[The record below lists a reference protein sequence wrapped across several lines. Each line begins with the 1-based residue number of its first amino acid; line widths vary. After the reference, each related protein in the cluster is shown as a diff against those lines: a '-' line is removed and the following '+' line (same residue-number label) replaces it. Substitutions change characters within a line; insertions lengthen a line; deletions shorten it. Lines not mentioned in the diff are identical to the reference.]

1 MAAPYCTLTG
11 TIPGGE
17 NGRALVRIVPDVKGA
32 TATVDGAAVSMRE
45 HMVRTDQAGAVNI
58 DVLAPGAGVTPSGA
72 WTHTIYIDSP
82 KFDIV
87 KHAALTQGGT
97 IDIVSAEPTTE
108 ISPLP
113 FGGGG
118 GGGAGSPGPIGP
130 RGPKGDPG
138 PAGPPGPKG
147 DAGERG
153 PAGPEGPRGL
163 QGPPGPAG
171 GGAGGTPVPGPE
183 GPRGPV
189 GPPGPKGDPGIQGP
203 PGPKGDNG
211 LPGPTGPAG
220 ANGQPGPKGENGAV
234 GPAGPPGPQGP
245 PGPAGER
252 GPAGQDAVTP
262 QLDQYLTK
270 DEAAKTYG
278 EKADVEDALRQTNPF
293 KNGAR
298 YYSPVT
304 YYWPDYYQDGKP
316 GQFSKWAQT
325 LKFRDNL
332 GYVILNR
339 NSGDWE
345 AQEVD
350 FQKQGELALGA
361 GAKKV
366 LFYIKT
372 QYGAAINP
380 DAEENRGIPNAAK
393 FTKEYILE
401 QLKRA
406 KQWYGDLVQGVFL
419 DEVINGWDARKDR
432 IPWYKDLIDTIRREN
447 GLDFVIAINTG
458 SNISQEVCNLDFD
471 VCMMFEGT
479 ATKFLQ
485 EDPTSP
491 ILPDHMKAYP
501 STRWWAVVHSVT
513 SENYQKVFD
522 KADNLAI
529 SHLYVTDGFLIE
541 DPQNGGQWHPVGN
554 PYENPPGAEIRE
566 LIIPWLKGYLKLKLK
581 VDNLKI
587 PEVPKMIVLGPD
599 DPVPAGTP
607 SGTVIVRRAK

>member
-45 HMVRTDQAGAVNI
+45 HMVRTDQAGAVSI
-58 DVLAPGAGVTPSGA
+58 EVLAPGAGVTPSGA

-87 KHAALTQGGT
+87 KHVALTQGGT
-97 IDIVSAEPTTE
+97 IDIMSADPTSE

-118 GGGAGSPGPIGP
+118 GGGAGAPGPRGP
-130 RGPKGDPG
+130 QGPTGPKGDPG

-171 GGAGGTPVPGPE
+171 GGAGGTPVPGP
-183 GPRGPV
+183 
-189 GPPGPKGDPGIQGP
+189 PGPKGEQGIQGP

-211 LPGPTGPAG
+211 LPGPAG
-220 ANGQPGPKGENGAV
+220 ANGQPGPKGDNGAA

-262 QLDQYLTK
+262 QLDKYLTK

-361 GAKKV
+361 GAKKL

-380 DAEENRGIPNAAK
+380 DAEDNRGVPNAAK

-406 KQWYGDLVQGVFL
+406 KNWYGDLVQGVFL

-432 IPWYKDLIDTIRREN
+432 LPWYKDLIDTIRREN
-447 GLDFVIAINTG
+447 GIDFVIAINTG

-479 ATKFLQ
+479 AAKFL
-485 EDPTSP
+485 EENPTSP
-491 ILPDHMKAYP
+491 VLPDHMKAYP

>member
-17 NGRALVRIVPDVKGA
+17 NGRATVRIIPDVKGA

-45 HMVRTDQAGAVNI
+45 IVVRTDQAGAVNVE
-58 DVLAPGAGVTPSGA
+58 VLAPGAGVSPSGS
-72 WTHTIYIDSP
+72 WTHTVYVDSP
-82 KFDIV
+82 ECDLV
-87 KHAALTQGGT
+87 KHVVLSQGGT
-97 IDIVSAEPTTE
+97 IDIMTADPTSE
-108 ISPLP
+108 VSPLP

-118 GGGAGSPGPIGP
+118 GGGAGSPGPRGP
-130 RGPKGDPG
+130 QGPIGPKGDP
-138 PAGPPGPKG
+138 GPPGPKG

-203 PGPKGDNG
+203 PGPKGDDG

-220 ANGQPGPKGENGAV
+220 ANGQTGPKGDV

-245 PGPAGER
+245 PGPAGPAGER

-270 DEAAKTYG
+270 AEAAQTYG

-361 GAKKV
+361 GAKRV

-380 DAEENRGIPNAAK
+380 DAEDNRGIPNAAK

-406 KQWYGDLVQGVFL
+406 KHWYGDLVQGVFL

-432 IPWYKDLIDTIRREN
+432 LPWYKDLIDTIRREN
-447 GLDFVIAINTG
+447 GIDFVIAINTG
-458 SNISQEVCNLDFD
+458 SNISQEVCDLDFD

-479 ATKFLQ
+479 ATKFL
-485 EDPTSP
+485 EENPTSP

-587 PEVPKMIVLGPD
+587 PEVPNMIVLGPD

>member
-17 NGRALVRIVPDVKGA
+17 NGRATVRIIPDVKGA
-32 TATVDGAAVSMRE
+32 TATVNGAAVSMRE
-45 HMVRTDQAGAVNI
+45 IVVRTDQAGAVNVE
-58 DVLAPGAGVTPSGA
+58 VLAPGAGVSPSGS
-72 WTHTIYIDSP
+72 WTHTVYVDSP
-82 KFDIV
+82 ECDLVKPVVLSQGDTVDIMTV
-87 KHAALTQGGT
+87 
-97 IDIVSAEPTTE
+97 DPTTE

-130 RGPKGDPG
+130 RGPV
-138 PAGPPGPKG
+138 GPPGPKG

-153 PAGPEGPRGL
+153 PAGPTGP

-171 GGAGGTPVPGPE
+171 GGAGGTPVPGPK
-183 GPRGPV
+183 GDV
-189 GPPGPKGDPGIQGP
+189 GPQGP
-203 PGPKGDNG
+203 PGPKGDV
-211 LPGPTGPAG
+211 GPQGTT
-220 ANGQPGPKGENGAV
+220 GPKGDNGQT

-245 PGPAGER
+245 PGPAGPAGER

-270 DEAAKTYG
+270 TEAAQTYG

-345 AQEVD
+345 AQDVD

-372 QYGAAINP
+372 QYGAAIHP
-380 DAEENRGIPNAAK
+380 DDEANRGIPNAAK

-406 KQWYGDLVQGVFL
+406 KHWYGDLVQGVFL

-432 IPWYKDLIDTIRREN
+432 LPWYKDLIDTIRREN
-447 GLDFVIAINTG
+447 GIDFVIAINTG
-458 SNISQEVCNLDFD
+458 SNISQEVCDLDFD

-479 ATKFLQ
+479 AAKFL
-485 EDPTSP
+485 EENPTSP

-529 SHLYVTDGFLIE
+529 SHLYVTDGFLVE

>member
-45 HMVRTDQAGAVNI
+45 HMVRTDQAGAVSI
-58 DVLAPGAGVTPSGA
+58 EVLAPGAGVTPSGA

-87 KHAALTQGGT
+87 KHVVLTQGGT
-97 IDIVSAEPTTE
+97 IDIMSADPTSE
-108 ISPLP
+108 VSPLP

-118 GGGAGSPGPIGP
+118 GGGAGAPGPRGP
-130 RGPKGDPG
+130 QGPTGPKGDPG

-147 DAGERG
+147 E
-153 PAGPEGPRGL
+153 
-163 QGPPGPAG
+163 QGPP
-171 GGAGGTPVPGPE
+171 
-183 GPRGPV
+183 
-189 GPPGPKGDPGIQGP
+189 
-203 PGPKGDNG
+203 
-211 LPGPTGPAG
+211 GPAG
-220 ANGQPGPKGENGAV
+220 ANGQPGPNGENGAV

-262 QLDQYLTK
+262 QLDEYLTK
-270 DEAAKTYG
+270 TEAANTYG

-380 DAEENRGIPNAAK
+380 DSEENRGIPNAAK
-393 FTKEYILE
+393 FTKDYILE

-406 KQWYGDLVQGVFL
+406 KHWYGDLVQGVFL
-419 DEVINGWDARKDR
+419 DEVINGWDSRKDR

-447 GLDFVIAINTG
+447 GVDFVIAINTG
-458 SNISQEVCNLDFD
+458 SNISQAICDLDFD

-479 ATKFLQ
+479 AAKFL
-485 EDPTSP
+485 EENPTSP

-529 SHLYVTDGFLIE
+529 SHLYVTDGFLVE

-587 PEVPKMIVLGPD
+587 PEIPKMIVLGPD

>member
-58 DVLAPGAGVTPSGA
+58 EVLAPGAGVTPSGA

-87 KHAALTQGGT
+87 KHVALTQGGT
-97 IDIVSAEPTTE
+97 IDIMSADPTSE

-147 DAGERG
+147 E
-153 PAGPEGPRGL
+153 
-163 QGPPGPAG
+163 QG
-171 GGAGGTPVPGPE
+171 V
-183 GPRGPV
+183 
-189 GPPGPKGDPGIQGP
+189 QGP

-211 LPGPTGPAG
+211 LPGPAG
-220 ANGQPGPKGENGAV
+220 ANGQPGPKGDNGAV

-262 QLDQYLTK
+262 QLDKYLTK

-432 IPWYKDLIDTIRREN
+432 LPWYKDLIDTIRREN

-529 SHLYVTDGFLIE
+529 SHLYVTDGFLVE
-541 DPQNGGQWHPVGN
+541 DPQNGGQWHPIGN

-587 PEVPKMIVLGPD
+587 PDVPKMIVLGPD

>member
-32 TATVDGAAVSMRE
+32 TATVEGAAVSMRE
-45 HMVRTDQAGAVNI
+45 HMVRTDQVGAVNI
-58 DVLAPGAGVTPSGA
+58 EVLAPGAGVTPSGA
-72 WTHTIYIDSP
+72 WTHTIYIESP

-87 KHAALTQGGT
+87 KHVALTQGGM
-97 IDIVSAEPTTE
+97 IDIMSADPTSE

-118 GGGAGSPGPIGP
+118 GGAGTPGPRGP
-130 RGPKGDPG
+130 QGPTGPKGDP
-138 PAGPPGPKG
+138 GPPGPKG

-183 GPRGPV
+183 GPRGPA
-189 GPPGPKGDPGIQGP
+189 GP
-203 PGPKGDNG
+203 
-211 LPGPTGPAG
+211 
-220 ANGQPGPKGENGAV
+220 PGPKGENGAA

-262 QLDQYLTK
+262 QLDRYLTK

-278 EKADVEDALRQTNPF
+278 EKADVEDALRQINPF

-372 QYGAAINP
+372 QYGAAIHP
-380 DAEENRGIPNAAK
+380 DDEANRGIPNAAK

-406 KQWYGDLVQGVFL
+406 KHWYGDLVQGVFL

-432 IPWYKDLIDTIRREN
+432 LPWYKDLIDTIRREN

-458 SNISQEVCNLDFD
+458 SNISQEVCDLDFD

-479 ATKFLQ
+479 AAKFL
-485 EDPTSP
+485 EENPTSP

-529 SHLYVTDGFLIE
+529 SHLYVTDGFLVE

-587 PEVPKMIVLGPD
+587 PEVPNMIVLGPD

>member
-17 NGRALVRIVPDVKGA
+17 NGRATVRIIPDVKGA

-45 HMVRTDQAGAVNI
+45 IVVRTDQAGAVNVE
-58 DVLAPGAGVTPSGA
+58 VLAPGAGVSPSGS
-72 WTHTIYIDSP
+72 WTHTVYVDSP
-82 KFDIV
+82 ECDLV
-87 KHAALTQGGT
+87 KHVVLSQGDT
-97 IDIVSAEPTTE
+97 IDIMTVDPTSE

-118 GGGAGSPGPIGP
+118 GGGAGSPGPRGP
-130 RGPKGDPG
+130 QGPAGPKGDP
-138 PAGPPGPKG
+138 GPPGPKG

-153 PAGPEGPRGL
+153 PAGP
-163 QGPPGPAG
+163 
-171 GGAGGTPVPGPE
+171 
-183 GPRGPV
+183 
-189 GPPGPKGDPGIQGP
+189 PGPKGEQGIQGP
-203 PGPKGDNG
+203 PGPKGND
-211 LPGPTGPAG
+211 
-220 ANGQPGPKGENGAV
+220 
-234 GPAGPPGPQGP
+234 GPPGPA
-245 PGPAGER
+245 GPAGER

-262 QLDQYLTK
+262 QLDNYLTK
-270 DEAAKTYG
+270 AEAAQTYS
-278 EKADVEDALRQTNPF
+278 EKADVEDALRQVSPF

-298 YYSPVT
+298 YYSPIT

-345 AQEVD
+345 ADEPD
-350 FQKQGELALGA
+350 FKKQGELALGA
-361 GAKKV
+361 GAKRL

-372 QYGAAINP
+372 QYGAAIHP
-380 DAEENRGIPNAAK
+380 DDEANRGIPNAAK

-432 IPWYKDLIDTIRREN
+432 LPWYKDLIDTIRREN

-458 SNISQEVCNLDFD
+458 SNISQEVCDLDFD

-479 ATKFLQ
+479 AAKFL
-485 EDPTSP
+485 EENPTSP

-529 SHLYVTDGFLIE
+529 SHLYVTDGFLVE

-587 PEVPKMIVLGPD
+587 PDVPKMIVLGPD

>member
-17 NGRALVRIVPDVKGA
+17 NGRATVRIIPDVKGA

-45 HMVRTDQAGAVNI
+45 IVVRTDQAGAVNVE
-58 DVLAPGAGVTPSGA
+58 VLAPGAGVSPSGS
-72 WTHTIYIDSP
+72 WTHTVYIDSP
-82 KFDIV
+82 ECDLVKHVVLSQGDIV
-87 KHAALTQGGT
+87 
-97 IDIVSAEPTTE
+97 DIMTVDPTTE

-130 RGPKGDPG
+130 RGPVGPPGPKGEDGQPG
-138 PAGPPGPKG
+138 PAGPTGPQGPPGPKG

-153 PAGPEGPRGL
+153 PAGPTGP

-171 GGAGGTPVPGPE
+171 GGAGGTPVPGPK
-183 GPRGPV
+183 GDV
-189 GPPGPKGDPGIQGP
+189 GPQGP

-211 LPGPTGPAG
+211 QT
-220 ANGQPGPKGENGAV
+220 

-245 PGPAGER
+245 PGPAGPAGER
-252 GPAGQDAVTP
+252 GPAGQDAVAP

-270 DEAAKTYG
+270 AEAAKTYG

-372 QYGAAINP
+372 QYGAAIHP
-380 DAEENRGIPNAAK
+380 DDEANRGIPNAAK

-406 KQWYGDLVQGVFL
+406 KHWYGDLVQGVFL

-432 IPWYKDLIDTIRREN
+432 LPWYKDLIDTIRREN

-458 SNISQEVCNLDFD
+458 SNISQEVCDLDFD

-479 ATKFLQ
+479 AAKFL
-485 EDPTSP
+485 EENPTSP

>member
-11 TIPGGE
+11 TILGGE
-17 NGRALVRIVPDVKGA
+17 NGRATVRIIPDVKGA

-45 HMVRTDQAGAVNI
+45 IVVQTDQAGAVSI
-58 DVLAPGAGVTPSGA
+58 EVLAPGAGVTPSGA

-87 KHAALTQGGT
+87 KHVALTQGGT
-97 IDIVSAEPTTE
+97 IDIMSADPTSE

-130 RGPKGDPG
+130 RGPVGPPG
-138 PAGPPGPKG
+138 PKGEDGQPGPTGPAGPQGPPGPKG

-153 PAGPEGPRGL
+153 PAGPTGP
-163 QGPPGPAG
+163 QGPPGPA
-171 GGAGGTPVPGPE
+171 
-183 GPRGPV
+183 
-189 GPPGPKGDPGIQGP
+189 
-203 PGPKGDNG
+203 
-211 LPGPTGPAG
+211 
-220 ANGQPGPKGENGAV
+220 
-234 GPAGPPGPQGP
+234 
-245 PGPAGER
+245 GPAGER

-262 QLDQYLTK
+262 QLDAYLKKT
-270 DEAAKTYG
+270 EAADTYIPQGTYYAEIARKADSTDLIDYLKIEDADKKYG

-361 GAKKV
+361 GAKRV

-380 DAEENRGIPNAAK
+380 DSEENRGIPNAAK

-432 IPWYKDLIDTIRREN
+432 LPWYKDLIDTIRREN
-447 GLDFVIAINTG
+447 GVDFVIAINPG

-479 ATKFLQ
+479 AAKFL
-485 EDPTSP
+485 EENPTSP

-529 SHLYVTDGFLIE
+529 SHLYVTDGFLVE

-587 PEVPKMIVLGPD
+587 PEIPKMIVLGPD

>member
-17 NGRALVRIVPDVKGA
+17 NGRAIVRIIPDVKGA
-32 TATVDGAAVSMRE
+32 TATVEGAAVSMRE
-45 HMVRTDQAGAVNI
+45 HVVRTDQAGAVTI
-58 DVLAPGAGVTPSGA
+58 EVLAPGAGVSPAGS

-87 KHAALTQGGT
+87 KHVALTQGGS
-97 IDIVSAEPTTE
+97 IDIMAADPTSE
-108 ISPLP
+108 VSPLP

-118 GGGAGSPGPIGP
+118 VGGAGSPGPRGP
-130 RGPKGDPG
+130 QGPAGPKGDP
-138 PAGPPGPKG
+138 GPPGPKG

-171 GGAGGTPVPGPE
+171 GTPVPGPA
-183 GPRGPV
+183 
-189 GPPGPKGDPGIQGP
+189 GPPGPKGEQGIQGP
-203 PGPKGDNG
+203 PGPKGND
-211 LPGPTGPAG
+211 
-220 ANGQPGPKGENGAV
+220 
-234 GPAGPPGPQGP
+234 GPPGPA
-245 PGPAGER
+245 GPAGER

-262 QLDQYLTK
+262 QLDAYLK
-270 DEAAKTYG
+270 KEDAANTYIQSGVYYAEIARKADATDLFSYLKIEDADKKYG

-372 QYGAAINP
+372 QYGAAIHP
-380 DAEENRGIPNAAK
+380 DDEANRGIPNAAK

-432 IPWYKDLIDTIRREN
+432 LPWYKDLIDTIRREN
-447 GLDFVIAINTG
+447 GIDFVIAINTG
-458 SNISQEVCNLDFD
+458 SNISQEVCDLDFD

-479 ATKFLQ
+479 AAKFL
-485 EDPTSP
+485 EENPTSP

-529 SHLYVTDGFLIE
+529 SHLYVTDGFLVE